1 MEYFETK
8 FKIEGDESLI
18 STAADLLTDM
28 AAECGFEAF
37 TGENNELTGY
47 AQVDLYDQEALN
59 NLIEE
64 FPLEGVTITYTTEKA
79 PNENWNKQWEDNGF
93 DPIEIGDKC
102 VIYDAK
108 HTTPEE
114 HADDKRMSIFIEAQ
128 QAFGTGT
135 HETTQMIVEQLTEM
149 NLKDKDVLDCGCG
162 TGQESVRL

>member
-64 FPLEGVTITYTTEKA
+64 FPLEGVTITYTTEEGSQRKLEQA
-79 PNENWNKQWEDNGF
+79 MGRQRLRPYRDW
-93 DPIEIGDKC
+93 
-102 VIYDAK
+102 
-108 HTTPEE
+108 
-114 HADDKRMSIFIEAQ
+114 Q
-128 QAFGTGT
+128 QVC
-135 HETTQMIVEQLTEM
+135 HL
-149 NLKDKDVLDCGCG
+149 
-162 TGQESVRL
+162 

>member
-64 FPLEGVTITYTTEKA
+64 FPLKGVTITYTTKKA
-79 PNENWNKQWEDNGF
+79 PNESWNKQ
-93 DPIEIGDKC
+93 
-102 VIYDAK
+102 
-108 HTTPEE
+108 
-114 HADDKRMSIFIEAQ
+114 
-128 QAFGTGT
+128 
-135 HETTQMIVEQLTEM
+135 
-149 NLKDKDVLDCGCG
+149 
-162 TGQESVRL
+162 